1 MKSYG
6 MYYGVK
12 DRSDFAGTALGL
24 FKIDSDRVL
33 FKALFVVVLLSA
45 VWPLALSGIC
55 NLRPTCPHWAID
67 A

>member
-12 DRSDFAGTALGL
+12 DRSDFADTALGL

-45 VWPLALSGIC
+45 VWPLAFIGYLLTIYG
-55 NLRPTCPHWAID
+55 PHVLIGR
-67 A
+67 